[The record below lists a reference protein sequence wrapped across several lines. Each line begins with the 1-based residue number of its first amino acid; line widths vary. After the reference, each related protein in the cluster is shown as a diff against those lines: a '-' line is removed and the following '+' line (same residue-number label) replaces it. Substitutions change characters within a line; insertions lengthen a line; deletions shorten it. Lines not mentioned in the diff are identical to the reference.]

1 MDSFLLKIKKIVSS
15 FLIISLCQMTVSPI
29 FLNQMYAAAT
39 LSVSAEVPTPT
50 NIVTPSYSFVSDT
63 NGTIIY

>member
-1 MDSFLLKIKKIVSS
+1 MNSFLLKIKKIVSS
-15 FLIISLCQMTVSPI
+15 FLIVAMTQMIVSPI
-29 FLNQMYAAAT
+29 FLNQTYAAAT
-39 LSVSAEVPTPT
+39 LSVSTEVPTPT